1 MSAHTP
7 PVTPSIPAL
16 RRICLSPKA
25 DGFLE
30 VSRLQVPGT
39 KLDSQTRSESP
50 VPGLSAFQPPIRSD
64 DRGDPRADALE
75 QRPVG
80 AGGIQAP
87 ARPSQ
92 LGGGV
97 AEGREKGA
105 GLGAECQSRG
115 HSQASAASPARLLHA
130 KGWWSHHRPP
140 VAVMAPPGDSQQRG
154 VEGPVLQHRGCL
166 LCGSE
171 VPLLLQTLDYYF
183 PRVTA
188 FPQDASQAVPA
199 RKNETDR

>member
-1 MSAHTP
+1 MRWTEDLPALRQPTHGGIRMSAHTP
-7 PVTPSIPAL
+7 PVTPSSPAL
-16 RRICLSPKA
+16 RRICISPKA

-39 KLDSQTRSESP
+39 KSDSQTRSESP
-50 VPGLSAFQPPIRSD
+50 VPGLSAFQTPIRSD

-80 AGGIQAP
+80 AGGVQAP

-97 AEGREKGA
+97 AEGQKKGA

-140 VAVMAPPGDSQQRG
+140 VAVMAPPGDSLGNVVWKALFSSTGAACSAALRF
-154 VEGPVLQHRGCL
+154 LCL
-166 LCGSE
+166 YRPWTTTFHE
-171 VPLLLQTLDYYF
+171 
-183 PRVTA
+183 
-188 FPQDASQAVPA
+188 
-199 RKNETDR
+199 